1 MTEQAEKDTL
11 QSAEKREQVQ
21 MEPLHSAEKR
31 ELAKA
36 STPNAI
42 EKQAQVKAKA
52 LQNEKKYEPTPK
64 PILRPA
70 PCPDYDI
77 EGLESWLM
85 DLARQGLL
93 LQKDGIHFGLFHF
106 TRGAPQALTYRLEAA
121 EHAKSI
127 FAEEQNEPDA
137 DKQALY
143 SQLGWDYM
151 ARYQNFYIF
160 ASTDAAPRE
169 LNTDPALQALTLGM
183 IKKRQITATIWP
195 TVQFLL
201 IVAISLYEDGL
212 LRITLTL
219 GSPLMLLW
227 LVSFLFWLYT
237 MVREIVHLSKLRKT
251 LHETGTLN
259 HRKNWQVQQKA
270 NFTRAGIAWGLVL
283 LSLGGL
289 YFRWQQLNNDAGR
302 ISLTEYTQDPPFA
315 TLTDMMDEDA
325 IYTYT
330 AKNWVNNANTV
341 VTWQDPLAPENI
353 EWIEA
358 ATIEQGDAFVTAPSY
373 SVTYHQLATP
383 WLANLLAQEY
393 SNQIANG
400 FSRAEPPA
408 LTSMPDAD
416 YFAIYDVYLGVT
428 FIIQQGDKVACVTFY
443 DPMVD
448 NDDAPTAPFSLEEC
462 IATVAESLR

>member
-1 MTEQAEKDTL
+1 MTEQAEKNTL
-11 QSAEKREQVQ
+11 QSEEKRV
-21 MEPLHSAEKR
+21 
-31 ELAKA
+31 LAKA

-42 EKQAQVKAKA
+42 EKQAQAKAGA
-52 LQNEKKYEPTPK
+52 LQNTQKCEPAPK

-93 LQKDGIHFGLFHF
+93 LQKNGIHFGLFRF
-106 TRGAPQALTYRLEAA
+106 TRGTPQALTYRLEAA

-127 FAEEQNEPDA
+127 FTEEQNEPDA

-143 SQLGWDYM
+143 SRLGWDYL

-160 ASTDAAPRE
+160 ASTDTAPRE
-169 LNTDPALQALTLGM
+169 LNTDPTLQALTLGM

-212 LRITLTL
+212 LRMTLAV
-219 GSPLMLLW
+219 GSSLALLW

-251 LHETGTLN
+251 LHETGILN

-270 NFTRAGIAWGLVL
+270 NFTRAGIAWGLIL
-283 LSLGGL
+283 LSFCGL
-289 YFRWQQLNNDAGR
+289 CFRWQQLNNDADR

-325 IYTYT
+325 TYTYT
-330 AKNWVNNANTV
+330 VKNWVNNANTV

-358 ATIEQGDAFVTAPSY
+358 ATITQDDTFATAPSY

-383 WLANLLAQEY
+383 WLAKQLAQEY

-400 FSRAEPPA
+400 FSRDETPA
-408 LTSMPDAD
+408 LTSTPDAD
-416 YFAIYDVYLGVT
+416 YFAIYDVYVGVS

-448 NDDAPTAPFSLEEC
+448 NDDAPTAPFTLEEC
-462 IATVAESLR
+462 IATVAESLG

>member
-1 MTEQAEKDTL
+1 MNHLQKQATPQYDTL
-11 QSAEKREQVQ
+11 SQKDIAQKGIQKPATAQCLNANNIQE
-21 MEPLHSAEKR
+21 HSDAHTQKNTFR
-31 ELAKA
+31 L
-36 STPNAI
+36 
-42 EKQAQVKAKA
+42 
-52 LQNEKKYEPTPK
+52 
-64 PILRPA
+64 A
-70 PCPDYDI
+70 PCPSYDI
-77 EGLESWLM
+77 EGLESWLS
-85 DLARQGLL
+85 DCAAAGLCL
-93 LQKDGIHFGLFHF
+93 KQHGVHLGVFCF
-106 TRGAPQALTYRLEAA
+106 TKEAPQQRIYRLEAT
-121 EHAKSI
+121 KNPSI
-127 FAEEQNEPDA
+127 FCNENNMPTEDVV
-137 DKQALY
+137 ALY
-143 SQLGWDYM
+143 HELGWDYV
-151 ARYQNFYIF
+151 ARYQNFDIYCTEN
-160 ASTDAAPRE
+160 ATVRE
-169 LNTDPALQALTLGM
+169 LNTDPTLQALTLGM

-201 IVAISLYEDGL
+201 VAAIALYEDGL

-219 GSPLMLLW
+219 GSPLILLW
-227 LVSFLFWLYT
+227 LVSFLFWIYT

-259 HRKNWQVQQKA
+259 HHKNWQVQQKA

-289 YFRWQQLNNDAGR
+289 CFRWQQLNNDAGR
-302 ISLTEYTQDPPFA
+302 ISLAEYTQDPPFA

-358 ATIEQGDAFVTAPSY
+358 ATIEQDDTFVTAPSY
-373 SVTYHQLATP
+373 NVTYHQLATP
-383 WLANLLAQEY
+383 WLAKQLAQEY

-400 FSRAEPPA
+400 FSRADPPA
-408 LTSMPDAD
+408 LTSIPDAD
-416 YFAIYDVYLGVT
+416 HFAIYDVYLGVT
-428 FIIQQGDKVACVTFY
+428 FIIQQGNKVACVTFY

-448 NDDAPTAPFSLEEC
+448 NDDAPTAPFTLEEC